1 MNGIVD
7 RQGANAGFEL
17 CLCQDIHMNH
27 YASHLIRTRIWDLPT
42 RLFHWALVAAF
53 AANAFYT
60 NPEARAHRW
69 VGYGVAGL
77 IALRLI
83 WGLVGSRHA
92 RFADF
97 PPSISGSMGQMAE
110 MTTGRRHVHAGHSP
124 LGALMIYN
132 LLITLAAIAGTG
144 YMMTTLAWF
153 GVDWVKEAHEALVSW
168 TEISILLHVTAVVV
182 ESRRLKVNLPKSM
195 LTGYKDLPVEMSE
208 EDRE

>member
-1 MNGIVD
+1 
-7 RQGANAGFEL
+7 
-17 CLCQDIHMNH
+17 
-27 YASHLIRTRIWDLPT
+27 
-42 RLFHWALVAAF
+42 
-53 AANAFYT
+53 
-60 NPEARAHRW
+60 
-69 VGYGVAGL
+69 
-77 IALRLI
+77 
-83 WGLVGSRHA
+83 
-92 RFADF
+92 
-97 PPSISGSMGQMAE
+97 
-110 MTTGRRHVHAGHSP
+110 
-124 LGALMIYN
+124 MIYN